1 MCTAISFKTASHYF
15 GRNLDLEKSY
25 GERVV
30 ITPRKFPLVLRHSS
44 PVLSHYAMIG
54 MATVDDC
61 FPLYYEATNEK
72 GLSMAGL
79 SFPDN
84 AHYFPLS
91 QGKENIAV
99 FEFIP
104 WILGKCESV
113 AEAAQLIANANL
125 TETDFS
131 EKLPS
136 SPLHWLISDSEKSIT
151 VECMKGGIK
160 ICENPFGIL
169 TNNPPFEYHS
179 MNINNYMSLSPQLAK
194 NNLTAETALHNYS
207 LGMGALGLPGDYSSA
222 SRFVKAVFVKEN
234 SVCGIDE
241 NESVNQFFRIL
252 DSVAMPRGC
261 VLTKSGELEYTRYS
275 CCCNTDTGVY
285 YYKTYSDTAVTAV
298 EMRSAS
304 LDGNSLI
311 QNPLISC

>member
-1 MCTAISFKTASHYF
+1 MCTAISFNTSSHYF

-25 GERVV
+25 GERAV
-30 ITPRKFPLVLRHSS
+30 ITPRNFPFILRHSA
-44 PVLSHYAMIG
+44 PVTSHYALVG
-54 MATVDDC
+54 MATVEDN

-79 SFPDN
+79 NFPDN
-84 AHYFPLS
+84 AYYFTPS
-91 QGKENIAV
+91 QGKENVAV
-99 FEFIP
+99 FEFIL
-104 WILGKCESV
+104 WILGKCKNVE
-113 AEAAQLIANANL
+113 EAVELIGSTNL
-125 TETDFS
+125 TKTDFS

-136 SPLHWLISDSEKSIT
+136 SPLHWLISDSKRSIT
-151 VECMKGGIK
+151 VECMKDGIR
-160 ICENPFGIL
+160 IHDNPFGIL

-179 MNINNYMSLSPQLAK
+179 LNLSNYMSLSPQLAK
-194 NNLTAETALHNYS
+194 NTLTAETALENYS

-222 SRFVKAVFVKEN
+222 SRFVRAVFVKEN

-241 NESVNQFFRIL
+241 KESVNQFFHIL
-252 DSVAMPRGC
+252 ESVSMPKGC
-261 VLTKSGELEYTRYS
+261 VLTKSGEFEYTRYS

-298 EMRSAS
+298 EMHSVN
-304 LDGNSLI
+304 LDGNELI